1 MAEIA
6 NIEIKSVY
14 DYDLLKS
21 EIPAT
26 HIDDCV
32 IELLKC
38 NVGII
43 CKRIVIDYPYY
54 DRDFLSTY
62 YIFYAKKFRD
72 YSKKCYRLILIGDD
86 VKDDNGNIGQRLIG
100 YITLRPTHKGSKI
113 GKSYIDPHYLI
124 GKSSHIMLEQ
134 FKMHFDGTEV
144 TIDAFPWMQQESDVA
159 ICAHTALWAV
169 IRYARKFRQYPVL
182 SMAEVIDKVE
192 CDTRKIPSI
201 GLTVQQ
207 ISNVLLKCGFSPI
220 IRKEEDKD
228 RWQFFKGSSLL
239 NECLT
244 YIDSGIPVIGT
255 MDRLNH
261 AIVLNGYCDVDRAKL
276 NLDYIFQNGCV
287 VRNLP
292 NGIQEKT
299 NVILHT
305 ELIDS
310 LIVNDDGFFPYKEVS
325 RPGVGGLYGQQDI
338 VPEEAKSKNYY
349 LTESINNA
357 IIPLYSRTQLAYND
371 VLSYFIGII
380 QKNKIKDVRLNWPS
394 KIVARIFMTSVNS
407 YKEYI
412 KSTIGDINKVLCSMI
427 MDVKFPRFIWCVEVS
442 GFESYRNKKIDGI
455 AILDPT
461 CSTKSEYPFIFL
473 HDGEKAGVYDA
484 ETAGTPFVDIHIAP
498 YCAFDKNLYQI

>member
-6 NIEIKSVY
+6 NIEITSID

-21 EIPAT
+21 EIPT
-26 HIDDCV
+26 TYIDDCV
-32 IELLKC
+32 VKMLKC
-38 NVGII
+38 NVGTI

-86 VKDDNGNIGQRLIG
+86 MKVDNGDIGQKLIG

-113 GKSYIDPHYLI
+113 GKSYIDPEYLLD
-124 GKSSHIMLEQ
+124 KPSHIMLEK

-144 TIDAFPWMQQESDVA
+144 TIDAFPWMQQESDVS
-159 ICAHTALWAV
+159 ICAHTALWSV

-192 CDTRKIPSI
+192 CDTRKIPSV

-220 IRKEEDKD
+220 VRKEKDKD
-228 RWQFFKGSSLL
+228 RWQFSKGSSLL

-244 YIDSGIPVIGT
+244 YVDSGIPVIGT

-261 AIVLNGYCDVDRAKL
+261 AIVLNGYCDVNRAML
-276 NLDYIFQNGCV
+276 DLDYIFQNGCV
-287 VRNLP
+287 VRHLAD
-292 NGIQEKT
+292 GTQEKT

-305 ELIDS
+305 ELINS
-310 LIVNDDGFFPYKEVS
+310 LIANDDGFFPYKEVS
-325 RPGVGGLYGQQDI
+325 RPAVGGLYRYQGGI
-338 VPEEAKSKNYY
+338 PEEAEDKNYY

-357 IIPLYSRTQLAYND
+357 VIPLYSRTQLAYND
-371 VLSYFIGII
+371 VLSYFIGIV
-380 QKNKIKDVRLNWPS
+380 QKNQIKDIRLNWPS
-394 KIVARIFMTSVNS
+394 KIVARIFMTSANS

-412 KSTIGDINKVLCSMI
+412 KSTMEDLNEELCSMI
-427 MDVKFPRFIWCVEVS
+427 MEVKFPRFIWCVEIS
-442 GFESYRNKKIDGI
+442 SFESYKDKKIDGI
-455 AILDPT
+455 AIIDPT
-461 CSTKSEYPFIFL
+461 CSTKCEYPFIFL
-473 HDGEKAGVYDA
+473 HDGEKAGVYNV
-484 ETAGTPFVDIHIAP
+484 ETAETPFVDIRIAP
-498 YCAFDKNLYQI
+498 YCATPLS